1 MSTVY
6 GFSNEDDFERTA
18 DVVRLV
24 LRKMG
29 IREGDAAYSNLDQQL
44 YVRCDTV
51 IESEDTEINKK
62 AGTATQ
68 VEFDFTTHDW
78 VTRGSDP
85 MIFDYDLTAAG
96 GNTTATFFNTSNIFS
111 ESELVAG
118 NIYLVAPYYG
128 STSHQFG
135 DFVGSSEEPTKSS
148 WIVIETGGASEGR
161 SRVIITEVIS
171 ASEYKGK
178 IITQL
183 GKDPANDAEIID
195 IVVVDAVTN
204 EFDVGY
210 KDFAD
215 KITTE
220 DPEDSEKTIDV
231 YVLDGWLLG

>member
-1 MSTVY
+1 MRKLGITE
-6 GFSNEDDFERTA
+6 FSASSLNESE
-18 DVVRLV
+18 
-24 LRKMG
+24 
-29 IREGDAAYSNLDQQL
+29 QL

-51 IESEDTEINKK
+51 IDSEDTEIDKK
-62 AGTATQ
+62 SGTATQ

-85 MIFDYDLTAAG
+85 MIFDYDKTASG
-96 GNTTATFFNTSNIFS
+96 GNADATFFNTSNIFS
-111 ESELVAG
+111 ETTLVAET
-118 NIYLVAPYYG
+118 IYLVAPYYG

-135 DFVGSSEEPTKSS
+135 EFAGSTEDPTKSS

-161 SRVIITEVIS
+161 SRVVITEVIS

-178 IITQL
+178 IVTKL
-183 GKDPANDAEIID
+183 GDSPPDDAEIID

-210 KDFAD
+210 EDFAD
-215 KITTE
+215 KMTTE